1 MQKIKTFIFRWS
13 IHIPKYYEQ
22 LLINLFKDIISSL
35 YLIAFFIL
43 MSNKTEVLYDVIF
56 KSIYNILNQKDIY
69 NLDFDTISTDTEIAL
84 INGLNYNF
92 KNFCRFHL
100 NKYIINVIF
109 LYFLFKS
116 YIKIK

>member
-1 MQKIKTFIFRWS
+1 MSKIKTFIFRWS

-35 YLIAFFIL
+35 YLPAFFIL

-56 KSIYNILNQKDIY
+56 KSIYNILNQNDIY

-84 INGLNYNF
+84 INGLNY
-92 KNFCRFHL
+92 K
-100 NKYIINVIF
+100 KYIINVIF